1 MNVIDIGCGRGEWL
15 EILKE
20 NGITAKGIDNNRIA
34 VSNCKECG
42 LDATEAD
49 AVKFL
54 KAIPES
60 AFHAVTGF
68 HIIEH
73 LTFEQVISLM
83 DEVHRVLKPGGVVV
97 FETPNPANILVS
109 AYDFYRDPSHKNPVH
124 PDTIRFIAE
133 FFGFQPA
140 VIHLVEQKDDQCHL
154 IDFDT
159 WRLDVI
165 QHYVDMPRDYVLI
178 AHKKA

>member
-1 MNVIDIGCGRGEWL
+1 MVLDIGCGRGEWL

-20 NGITAKGIDNNRIA
+20 NGIAAKGVDTNRFA
-34 VSNCKECG
+34 VSQCREYG

-49 AVKFL
+49 ALTFL
-54 KAIPES
+54 KSIPES

-68 HIIEH
+68 HIVEH
-73 LTFEQVISLM
+73 LTFEQVISLL
-83 DEVHRVLKPGGVVV
+83 DEVHRVLTPGGVAV

-124 PDTIRFIAE
+124 PDTIQFFAE
-133 FFGFQPA
+133 FRGFQAA
-140 VIHLVEQKDDQCHL
+140 VIYLVEQKDDQCRL
-154 IDFDT
+154 IDFDA
-159 WRLDVI
+159 WRLDVL
-165 QHYVDMPRDYVLI
+165 QHYIDIPRDYVLV